1 MGKTIH
7 LISFY
12 RQLLNTSKMK
22 KFAVKHI
29 YVWYID
35 VWNTEMIYNKNITIS
50 YEVYIWKMCY

>member
-29 YVWYID
+29 D
-35 VWNTEMIYNKNITIS
+35 VWNSEMIYNKNITIS